1 MNGELKVGRANFSSI
16 LHYFINRKICTYH
29 IGFYPFYGRNRNM
42 EAVEAA
48 SAAYNK
54 DRDYGQHM
62 KWWIIKCME
71 NFVTQMKATRQEV
84 VKL

>member
-1 MNGELKVGRANFSSI
+1 
-16 LHYFINRKICTYH
+16 
-29 IGFYPFYGRNRNM
+29 M

-54 DRDYGQHM
+54 DRDYGQQM